1 MTKIV
6 NTQHGWSG
14 AAVAIAALMRVPGFG
29 ASNQLRY
36 ALAQRYVR

>member
-14 AAVAIAALMRVPGFG
+14 AAIAPTARVRVLGFG
-29 ASNQLRY
+29 ATLRY
-36 ALAQRYVR
+36 ALAERYVS